1 MKKNNHPFS
10 SKNITLRGK
19 TRTEIISM
27 LGDNYILDDEG
38 NMTFSIKLFILI
50 KQKIYI
56 TFDENDIA
64 EVVITK

>member
-1 MKKNNHPFS
+1 MKKNNHALF

-38 NMTFSIKLFILI
+38 NMTFSIKVFMLI

-56 TFDENDIA
+56 AFDENDIA